1 MGYKNEKEIN
11 GTIWRIIHDDD
22 FGKVTDTYYF
32 VYNNDLYQIEL
43 NGIDKKPEM
52 VSFMDEV
59 SFK

>member
-43 NGIDKKPEM
+43 DGIDKKPET
-52 VSFMDEV
+52 VSFIDEV